1 MAQIQCKTI
10 EIVIP
15 LEYAT
20 AEQFYGVF
28 NPPYLIIDIC
38 SQIGIDIR
46 IAADYYHATIQ
57 VPCPDGTCNQGCKC
71 NNNW

>member
-10 EIVIP
+10 EIQ

-28 NPPYLIIDIC
+28 NPPYPHLRDICIQMAIDI
-38 SQIGIDIR
+38 Q
-46 IAADYYHATIQ
+46 IAADYFHATIQ